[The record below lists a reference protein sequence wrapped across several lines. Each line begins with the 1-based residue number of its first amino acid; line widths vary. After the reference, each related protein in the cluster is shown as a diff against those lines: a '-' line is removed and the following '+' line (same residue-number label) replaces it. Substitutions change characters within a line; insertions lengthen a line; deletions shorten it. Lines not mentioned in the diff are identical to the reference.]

1 MIIDI
6 HHHMVNEKDYVPR
19 LIDKMD
25 RLGIDKVCL
34 IGLGKLF
41 QRIFLP
47 EGQKPYGCADNETV
61 QETFERYPERVIGL
75 AFYRPGVN
83 EPGEIDEFHRRG
95 FKGLKFTCPKKNYD
109 DEEYFRAYEK
119 AQKHSLP
126 ILFHMGALTLP
137 EARPREGI
145 ASKKMHPIYLDTI
158 ANEFPDL
165 VMIIAHCG
173 INWFEDAATLARIVP
188 NIYVDISGKVD
199 GWRSSKTTDFF
210 RRLFYWEDAYKKIL
224 FGSDVHCSEL
234 EETLAD
240 QKRVF
245 EAIGITG
252 EKMDCV
258 LAKNARKIFSV

>member
-6 HHHMVNEKDYVPR
+6 HHHIVNEKDYVPR
-19 LIDKMD
+19 LIDEMD

-41 QRIFLP
+41 EGIFLA
-47 EGQKPYGCADNETV
+47 EGQKPYGSANNDTV
-61 QETFERYPERVIGL
+61 QEAFEKYPERVIGL

-83 EPGEIDEFHRRG
+83 RPEEIDEFYRRG
-95 FKGLKFTCPKKNYD
+95 FKGLKFICPKKNYD

-119 AQKHSLP
+119 AQKYNLP
-126 ILFHMGALTLP
+126 ILFHTGVFTLP
-137 EARPREGI
+137 EARPGEGI

-173 INWFEDAATLARIVP
+173 INWLEDSTTLARIIP

-199 GWRSSKTTDFF
+199 GWRSSRSTDFF

-224 FGSDVHCSEL
+224 FGSDVHRREL

-240 QKRVF
+240 QRRVF

-252 EKMDCV
+252 EKLDSV
-258 LAKNARKIFSV
+258 LAKNACKVFSL